1 MSRQFVSPVVVLSNH
16 GRSLEV
22 CVRARLLCLF
32 LFVCASCLHARSV
45 SAQATPP
52 GPITQPDQQPD
63 SRTGLEFDDGSVTA
77 FAGFFENDLL
87 KHLGSVN
94 QDRNYT
100 YGFGFQLSG
109 SFIRRIRLTAPLSAL
124 DRLTGMGR
132 AHQASPRRFYTL
144 TALFTGYTPDTL
156 NTTEPITTE
165 RPYASIV
172 GGSIRRLTV
181 DDVTWDRAWS
191 SELAVAALGLNVVAD
206 LQTINHRWNR
216 RRSGKETPYDPL
228 GWHNQISHGGEPT
241 ALYRAGY
248 EQRLLGD
255 ESGPN
260 VRKHWQVSGGGEAS
274 VGYYTNI
281 GALSRARLGW
291 FSSDFWEFSPNA
303 SQNGN
308 QNLGSGSR
316 RRPTW
321 ELFAFGGLRPKLV
334 GYNALM
340 QGQFRESV
348 HTVTPRRLVAE
359 WEGGVAAFIPFIRT
373 QIVAQ
378 FAQGRSPE
386 YKGSDRSHAWGSIL
400 VVYSRSFP
408 VVPQ

>member
-1 MSRQFVSPVVVLSNH
+1 MTNR
-16 GRSLEV
+16 
-22 CVRARLLCLF
+22 RALVAIAGLVWCLD
-32 LFVCASCLHARSV
+32 ARYV
-45 SAQATPP
+45 SAQVTPP
-52 GPITQPDQQPD
+52 GPITQPAQPPT
-63 SRTGLEFDDGSVTA
+63 SLAGLEFDDGSVTA
-77 FAGFFENDLL
+77 FAGFFENDLIR
-87 KHLGSVN
+87 HVGSVN

-109 SFIRRIRLTAPLSAL
+109 SSVRRAGLAAPLSGL

-132 AHQASPRRFYTL
+132 AHATSPRRYYTL

-156 NTTEPITTE
+156 NTAEPIRTD
-165 RPYASIV
+165 RPYASII
-172 GGSIRRLTV
+172 GGSVRRLTV
-181 DDVTWDRAWS
+181 DEVTFDRAWS
-191 SELAVAALGLNVVAD
+191 SELAVAVLGLNVVAD
-206 LQTINHRWNR
+206 LQTRNHRWNR

-260 VRKHWQVSGGGEAS
+260 VRKHWQVSGGAEAS
-274 VGYYTNI
+274 VGYYTNV
-281 GALSRARLGW
+281 ALLGRARLGW

-303 SQNGN
+303 SGNGN
-308 QNLGSGSR
+308 QNLGSGK
-316 RRPTW
+316 RRPATW
-321 ELFAFGGLRPKLV
+321 ELFVFSGLRPKLV
-334 GYNALM
+334 GYNALL
-340 QGQFRESV
+340 QGQFRSSV

-359 WEGGVAAFIPFIRT
+359 WEGGVAAFIPLIRT

-386 YKGSDRSHAWGSIL
+386 FKGSGRSHAWGSLL
-400 VVYSRSFP
+400 VVYSRSFSMTEP
-408 VVPQ
+408 R

>member
-1 MSRQFVSPVVVLSNH
+1 MRPRVL
-16 GRSLEV
+16 
-22 CVRARLLCLF
+22 CVLLF
-32 LFVCASCLHARSV
+32 LFASSFDADAV
-45 SAQATPP
+45 FAQTTQP
-52 GPITQPDQQPD
+52 GPAAPQDEQPG
-63 SRTGLEFDDGSVTA
+63 SLTGLEFDDGSVTA
-77 FAGFFENDLL
+77 FSGFFENDLL
-87 KHLGSVN
+87 KHLGTDN
-94 QDRNYT
+94 EDRNYT
-100 YGFGFQLSG
+100 YGFGFQVSG
-109 SFIRRIRLTAPLSAL
+109 SFIRKARLSAPLSAI
-124 DRLTGMGR
+124 DRVTRMDR
-132 AHQASPRRFYTL
+132 AHRSSTRRYYTL
-144 TALFTGYTPDTL
+144 TMVFTGYTPDTL

-172 GGSIRRLTV
+172 GASVRRLTV
-181 DDVTWDRAWS
+181 DEATFDRAWS
-191 SELAVAALGLNVVAD
+191 SELAVAALGLDVVGY
-206 LQTINHRWNR
+206 LQTVNHRWNR

-241 ALYRAGY
+241 ALYRVGY

-260 VRKHWQVSGGGEAS
+260 VRKHWQVSGGAEAS

-281 GALSRARLGW
+281 AALSRARLGW

-308 QNLGSGSR
+308 QNLGSGKR
-316 RRPTW
+316 RPPTW
-321 ELFAFGGLRPKLV
+321 ELFAYGGYRPRLV
-334 GYNALM
+334 GYNALL

-359 WEGGVAAFIPFIRT
+359 WEGGVAASIPWIRT

-386 YKGSDRSHAWGSIL
+386 YKGSDRSHAWGSLL
-400 VVYSRSFP
+400 VVYSRPLSMVRP
-408 VVPQ
+408 